1 MKEDPLPLA
10 QEDPEL
16 IEYCQVAFDSRPET
30 LIFPLVVIPSELE
43 DPVSLASAS
52 EGADGGIVSILS
64 SGKLLLFFSP
74 KEPSSE
80 FPLLES
86 QEFKKIITNI

>member
-1 MKEDPLPLA
+1 MQLRLR
-10 QEDPEL
+10 L

-30 LIFPLVVIPSELE
+30 LIFPFVVIPSELE

-52 EGADGGIVSILS
+52 EGADGGIVSM
-64 SGKLLLFFSP
+64 FFSP

-86 QEFKKIITNI
+86 QEFKKIIRNI